1 MSVICKSFGGALKDS
16 KVRVAARAALSSIL
30 SPLAGFAVDV
40 GLSAR
45 ELQAMI
51 RAAAVNVVADRQETS
66 KLRIS
71 ISGIA
76 AITGI
81 PRAEVSRILRAKRSG
96 AQFIVGHWPHSIN
109 KILSVWNENPKFTN
123 RSGRAADLR
132 IYGPGRT
139 FETLIRRHGGG
150 LPVRAVLD
158 ELVRTGS
165 VEITSPQRLKLRSPI
180 LMDRAFSSDEI
191 KIFSARV
198 AQLIE
203 SMLYKFRNPES
214 QFILSNIEGDI
225 FEDAALPMF
234 RKEVISSSDDLLT
247 GLRESLFRTTNGG
260 RNKRLRSRSQ
270 RIRVT
275 VLYQEIPVS
284 EKENGLSIKR
294 RNLRRSK
301 R

>member
-1 MSVICKSFGGALKDS
+1 MLPTCESCGGALKGS
-16 KVRVAARAALSSIL
+16 KVRVAARAALSSIFF
-30 SPLAGFAVDV
+30 PLAGFAVDV

-45 ELQAMI
+45 ELQAMV
-51 RAAAVNVVADRQETS
+51 RAAAVNVVADRQKTS
-66 KLRIS
+66 KLRVS

-81 PRAEVSRILRAKRSG
+81 PRAEVSRILRAKRTG
-96 AQFIVGHWPHSIN
+96 AQLIIGHWPHSVN

-123 RSGRAADLR
+123 RSGRPADLR

-139 FETLIRRHGGG
+139 FETLIGRHGGG

-165 VEITSPQRLKLRSPI
+165 VEISNPQRLKLRSPI

-191 KIFSARV
+191 KIFSGRV

-203 SMLYKFRNPES
+203 SMLHKFRNPES

-225 FEDAALPMF
+225 FEDAALPVF

-247 GLRESLFRTTNGG
+247 GLRESLFRTANGG
-260 RNKRLRSRSQ
+260 RNKGSRRRSQ

-275 VLYQEIPVS
+275 VLYQEFPAS
-284 EKENGLSIKR
+284 TKENGVLIKR

-301 R
+301 P